1 MCSTTVEP
9 KVDSD
14 RYRTLLYRHLIRQ
27 AAVQDI
33 ADSGGRTAFLLPLI
47 EPHLTVR
54 EDGDRFTVVVIEK
67 HTGLER
73 LDMAIAEMLAEM
85 RTSAE
90 LSGAFDAKINPSSTL
105 TNNPFAPNTENV
117 TQQSLLMKRNRGL
130 ALRMC
135 REAGVPPPIALR

>member
-54 EDGDRFTVVVIEK
+54 EHGDRFTVVVIEK

-105 TNNPFAPNTENV
+105 TINPFAPNTDV

-135 REAGVPPPIALR
+135 REAGVTPPIALR

>member
-73 LDMAIAEMLAEM
+73 LDMSIAEMLAEM
-85 RTSAE
+85 RTSE
-90 LSGAFDAKINPSSTL
+90 R
-105 TNNPFAPNTENV
+105 
-117 TQQSLLMKRNRGL
+117 TQRRIRCQNQSKLN
-130 ALRMC
+130 AHQ
-135 REAGVPPPIALR
+135 